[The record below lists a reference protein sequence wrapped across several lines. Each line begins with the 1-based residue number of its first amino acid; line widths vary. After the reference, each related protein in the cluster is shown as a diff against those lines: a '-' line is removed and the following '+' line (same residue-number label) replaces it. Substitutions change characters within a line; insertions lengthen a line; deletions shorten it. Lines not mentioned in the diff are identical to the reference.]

1 MWFKGGGGGAG
12 ITVARAIWYPFQGS
26 IIVLSQHRLL
36 GTGRGG
42 GGGGGGKCRQC
53 SMHHTVQA
61 VINNTS
67 IVAWSVVHDPT
78 CSCLEE

>member
-42 GGGGGGKCRQC
+42 GRGGRGQ
-53 SMHHTVQA
+53 VQA
-61 VINNTS
+61 VQHASYRAGCYKQYIHCGMECC
-67 IVAWSVVHDPT
+67 A
-78 CSCLEE
+78 